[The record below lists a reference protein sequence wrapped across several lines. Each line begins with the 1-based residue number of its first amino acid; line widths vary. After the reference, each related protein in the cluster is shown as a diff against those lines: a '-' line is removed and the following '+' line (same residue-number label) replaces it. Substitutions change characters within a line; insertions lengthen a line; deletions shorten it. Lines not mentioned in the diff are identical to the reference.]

1 MITTG
6 TTTIVTKPLP
16 VSVKKIWEE
25 KQKISLSR
33 ERRAT
38 RILGIIMG
46 VFVACWLPFFLMYV
60 IVPFCK
66 SCELSRETVNFITWL
81 GYMNS
86 AINPLIYC
94 GFNRDFRRAF
104 QKIILCK
111 NV

>member
-1 MITTG
+1 MMKSSTQPSMITTG

-46 VFVACWLPFFLMYV
+46 VFVACW
-60 IVPFCK
+60 
-66 SCELSRETVNFITWL
+66 
-81 GYMNS
+81 
-86 AINPLIYC
+86 
-94 GFNRDFRRAF
+94 
-104 QKIILCK
+104 
-111 NV
+111 